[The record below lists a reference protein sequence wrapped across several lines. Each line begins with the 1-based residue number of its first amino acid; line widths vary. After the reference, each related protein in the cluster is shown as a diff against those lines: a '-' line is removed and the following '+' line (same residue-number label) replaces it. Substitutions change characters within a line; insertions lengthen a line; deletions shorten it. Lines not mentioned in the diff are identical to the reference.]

1 MKAPRGM
8 NAVMRGKLSKSWKT
22 LRHDAILYRYLYLML
37 IPVFAWYAIFYY
49 QPLFGLRM
57 AFLNYRYS
65 LGFDK
70 SPFVGLQNFQSL
82 FADSYFV
89 QAFGNTFEIA
99 LLRIVFVFPSAI
111 ILTLLLNEVR
121 SRAVRSLVQT
131 VTYLPHFF
139 SWVSMAGILRMVLAE
154 DSGLMNMLLQSL
166 GMRQQRF
173 LTDDRF
179 FRTVLIL
186 SDIYKDVGWNSIIYV
201 AALSGISPSLYESA
215 MLDGANRRQQMWHVT
230 LPGLAPTIAI
240 MGIIY
245 VGGVFNQG
253 FDQVYNLYNPMVYTS
268 GDIIDTY
275 IVRMLKTNFNMS
287 VSAASSFIKSVICML
302 FLLASNLVVKR
313 MGQESIY

>member
-1 MKAPRGM
+1 MVKKNWNSR
-8 NAVMRGKLSKSWKT
+8 WKT
-22 LRHDAILYRYLYLML
+22 LRHDVIFYRYLYLML
-37 IPVFAWYAIFYY
+37 IPVFLWYALFYY
-49 QPLFGLRM
+49 APLFGLRM
-57 AFLNYRYS
+57 AFQDYRYS

-70 SPFVGLQNFQSL
+70 SPFVGLKNFETL
-82 FADSYFV
+82 FSDSYFV
-89 QAFGNTFEIA
+89 QAFGNTFVIA
-99 LLRIVFVFPSAI
+99 LLRIVFVFPSAV
-111 ILTLLLNEVR
+111 LLALLFNEVK
-121 SRAVRSLVQT
+121 SRGMRTVVQT

-139 SWVSMAGILRMVLAE
+139 SWVSMAGLLRMILAE
-154 DSGLMNMLLQSL
+154 DSGLLNLLLQAIGL
-166 GMRQQRF
+166 EQQRF

-179 FRTVLIL
+179 FRTILIV

-201 AALSGISPSLYESA
+201 AALSSISPSLYESA

-240 MGIIY
+240 MAIIY

-287 VSAASSFIKSVICML
+287 VSAASSFIKSVICMV
-302 FLLASNLVVKR
+302 FLIVSNVVVKR
-313 MGQESIY
+313 LGQESIY

>member
-1 MKAPRGM
+1 MVKKNWNSR
-8 NAVMRGKLSKSWKT
+8 WKT
-22 LRHDAILYRYLYLML
+22 LRHDVIFYRYLYLML
-37 IPVFAWYAIFYY
+37 IPVFLWYALFYY
-49 QPLFGLRM
+49 APLFGLRM
-57 AFLNYRYS
+57 AFQDYRYS

-70 SPFVGLQNFQSL
+70 SPFVGLKNFETL
-82 FADSYFV
+82 FSDSYFV
-89 QAFGNTFEIA
+89 QAFGNTFVIA
-99 LLRIVFVFPSAI
+99 LLRIVFVFPSAV
-111 ILTLLLNEVR
+111 LLALLFNEVK
-121 SRAVRSLVQT
+121 SRGMRTVVQT

-139 SWVSMAGILRMVLAE
+139 SWVSMAGLLRMILAE
-154 DSGLMNMLLQSL
+154 DSGLLNLLLQAIGL
-166 GMRQQRF
+166 EQQRF

-179 FRTVLIL
+179 FRTILIV

-201 AALSGISPSLYESA
+201 AALSSISPNLYESA

-240 MGIIY
+240 MAIIY

-302 FLLASNLVVKR
+302 FLIVSNVVVKR
-313 MGQESIY
+313 LGQESIY

>member
-1 MKAPRGM
+1 MVKKNWNSR
-8 NAVMRGKLSKSWKT
+8 WKT
-22 LRHDAILYRYLYLML
+22 LRHDVIFYRYLYLML
-37 IPVFAWYAIFYY
+37 IPVFLWYALFYY
-49 QPLFGLRM
+49 APLFGLRM
-57 AFLNYRYS
+57 AFQDYRYS

-70 SPFVGLQNFQSL
+70 SPFVGLKNFETL
-82 FADSYFV
+82 FSDSYFV
-89 QAFGNTFEIA
+89 QAFGNTFVIA
-99 LLRIVFVFPSAI
+99 LLRIVFVFPSAV
-111 ILTLLLNEVR
+111 LLALLFNEVK
-121 SRAVRSLVQT
+121 SRGMRTVVQT

-139 SWVSMAGILRMVLAE
+139 SWVSMAGLLRMILAE
-154 DSGLMNMLLQSL
+154 DSGLLNLLLQAIGL
-166 GMRQQRF
+166 EQQRF

-179 FRTVLIL
+179 FRTILIV

-201 AALSGISPSLYESA
+201 AALSSISPSLYESA

-240 MGIIY
+240 MAIIY

-302 FLLASNLVVKR
+302 FLIVSNVVVKR
-313 MGQESIY
+313 LGQESIY

>member
-1 MKAPRGM
+1 MVKKNWNSR
-8 NAVMRGKLSKSWKT
+8 WKT
-22 LRHDAILYRYLYLML
+22 LRHDVIFYRYLYLML
-37 IPVFAWYAIFYY
+37 IPVFLWYALFYY
-49 QPLFGLRM
+49 APLFGLRM
-57 AFLNYRYS
+57 AFQDYRYS

-70 SPFVGLQNFQSL
+70 SPFVGLKNFETL
-82 FADSYFV
+82 FSDSYFV
-89 QAFGNTFEIA
+89 QAFGNTFVIA
-99 LLRIVFVFPSAI
+99 LLRIVFVFPSAV
-111 ILTLLLNEVR
+111 LLALLFNEVK
-121 SRAVRSLVQT
+121 SRGMRTVVQT

-139 SWVSMAGILRMVLAE
+139 SWVSMAGLLRMILAE
-154 DSGLMNMLLQSL
+154 DSGLLNLLLQAIGL
-166 GMRQQRF
+166 EQQRF

-179 FRTVLIL
+179 FRTILIV

-201 AALSGISPSLYESA
+201 AALSSISPSLYESA

-240 MGIIY
+240 MATIY

-302 FLLASNLVVKR
+302 FLIVSNVVVKR
-313 MGQESIY
+313 LGQESIY

>member
-1 MKAPRGM
+1 MVKKNWNSR
-8 NAVMRGKLSKSWKT
+8 WKT
-22 LRHDAILYRYLYLML
+22 LRHDVIFYRYLYLML
-37 IPVFAWYAIFYY
+37 IPVFLWYALFYY
-49 QPLFGLRM
+49 APLFGLRM
-57 AFLNYRYS
+57 AFQDYRYS

-70 SPFVGLQNFQSL
+70 SPFVGLKNFETL
-82 FADSYFV
+82 FSDSYFV
-89 QAFGNTFEIA
+89 QAFGNTFVIA
-99 LLRIVFVFPSAI
+99 LLRIVFVFPSAV
-111 ILTLLLNEVR
+111 LLALLFNEVK
-121 SRAVRSLVQT
+121 SRGMRTVVQT

-139 SWVSMAGILRMVLAE
+139 SWVSMAGLLRMILAE
-154 DSGLMNMLLQSL
+154 DSGLLNLLLQVIGL
-166 GMRQQRF
+166 EQQRF

-179 FRTVLIL
+179 FRTILIV

-201 AALSGISPSLYESA
+201 AALSSISPSLYESA

-240 MGIIY
+240 MAIIY

-287 VSAASSFIKSVICML
+287 VSAASSFIKSTICML
-302 FLLASNLVVKR
+302 FLIVSNVVVKR
-313 MGQESIY
+313 LGQESIY

>member
-1 MKAPRGM
+1 MVKKNWNSR
-8 NAVMRGKLSKSWKT
+8 WKT
-22 LRHDAILYRYLYLML
+22 LRHDVIFYRYLYLML
-37 IPVFAWYAIFYY
+37 IPVFLWYALFYY
-49 QPLFGLRM
+49 APLFGLRM
-57 AFLNYRYS
+57 AFQDYRYS

-70 SPFVGLQNFQSL
+70 SPFVGLKNFETL
-82 FADSYFV
+82 FSDSYFV
-89 QAFGNTFEIA
+89 QAFGNTFVIA
-99 LLRIVFVFPSAI
+99 LLRIVFVFPSAV
-111 ILTLLLNEVR
+111 LLALLFNEVK
-121 SRAVRSLVQT
+121 SRGMRTVVQT

-139 SWVSMAGILRMVLAE
+139 SWVSMAGLLRMILAE
-154 DSGLMNMLLQSL
+154 DSGLLNLLLQAL
-166 GMRQQRF
+166 GMEQQRF

-179 FRTVLIL
+179 FRTILIL

-201 AALSGISPSLYESA
+201 AALSSISPSLYESA

-240 MGIIY
+240 MAIIY

-302 FLLASNLVVKR
+302 FLIVSNVVVKR
-313 MGQESIY
+313 LGQESIY

>member
-1 MKAPRGM
+1 MVKKNWNSR
-8 NAVMRGKLSKSWKT
+8 WKT
-22 LRHDAILYRYLYLML
+22 LRHDVIFYRYLYLML
-37 IPVFAWYAIFYY
+37 IPVFLWYALFYY
-49 QPLFGLRM
+49 APLFGLRM
-57 AFLNYRYS
+57 AFQDYRYS

-70 SPFVGLQNFQSL
+70 SPFVGLKNFETL
-82 FADSYFV
+82 FSDSYFV
-89 QAFGNTFEIA
+89 QAFGNTFVIA
-99 LLRIVFVFPSAI
+99 LLRIVFVFPSAV
-111 ILTLLLNEVR
+111 LLALLFNEVK
-121 SRAVRSLVQT
+121 SRGMRTVVQT

-139 SWVSMAGILRMVLAE
+139 SWVSMAGLLRMILAE
-154 DSGLMNMLLQSL
+154 DSGLLNLLLQAIGL
-166 GMRQQRF
+166 EQQRF

-179 FRTVLIL
+179 FRTILIV

-201 AALSGISPSLYESA
+201 AALSSISPSLYESA

-240 MGIIY
+240 MAIIY

-275 IVRMLKTNFNMS
+275 IVRMLKNNFNMS

-302 FLLASNLVVKR
+302 FLIVSNVVVKR
-313 MGQESIY
+313 LGQESIY

>member
-1 MKAPRGM
+1 MVKKNWNSR
-8 NAVMRGKLSKSWKT
+8 WKT
-22 LRHDAILYRYLYLML
+22 LRHDVIFYLYLYLML
-37 IPVFAWYAIFYY
+37 IPVFLWYALFYY
-49 QPLFGLRM
+49 APLFGLRM
-57 AFLNYRYS
+57 AFQDYRYS

-70 SPFVGLQNFQSL
+70 SPFVGLKNFETL
-82 FADSYFV
+82 FSDSYFV
-89 QAFGNTFEIA
+89 QAFGNTFVIA
-99 LLRIVFVFPSAI
+99 LLRIVFVFPSAV
-111 ILTLLLNEVR
+111 LLALLFNEVK
-121 SRAVRSLVQT
+121 SRGMRTVVQT

-139 SWVSMAGILRMVLAE
+139 SWVSMAGLLRMILAE
-154 DSGLMNMLLQSL
+154 DSGLLNLLLQAIGL
-166 GMRQQRF
+166 EQQRF

-179 FRTVLIL
+179 FRTILIV

-201 AALSGISPSLYESA
+201 AALSSISPSLYESA

-240 MGIIY
+240 MAIIY

-302 FLLASNLVVKR
+302 FLIVSNVVVKR
-313 MGQESIY
+313 LGQESIY

>member
-1 MKAPRGM
+1 MVKKNWNSR
-8 NAVMRGKLSKSWKT
+8 WKT
-22 LRHDAILYRYLYLML
+22 LRHDVIFYRYLYLML
-37 IPVFAWYAIFYY
+37 IPVFLWYALFYY
-49 QPLFGLRM
+49 APLFGLRM
-57 AFLNYRYS
+57 AFQDYRYS

-70 SPFVGLQNFQSL
+70 SPFVGLKNFETL
-82 FADSYFV
+82 FSDSYFV
-89 QAFGNTFEIA
+89 QAFGNTFVIA
-99 LLRIVFVFPSAI
+99 LLRIVFVFPSAV
-111 ILTLLLNEVR
+111 LLALLFNEVK
-121 SRAVRSLVQT
+121 SRGMRTVVQT

-139 SWVSMAGILRMVLAE
+139 SWVSMAGLLRMILAE
-154 DSGLMNMLLQSL
+154 DSGLLNLLLQAIGL
-166 GMRQQRF
+166 EQQRF

-179 FRTVLIL
+179 FRTILIV

-201 AALSGISPSLYESA
+201 AALSSISPSLYESA

-240 MGIIY
+240 MAIIY

-287 VSAASSFIKSVICML
+287 VSAASSFIKSAICML
-302 FLLASNLVVKR
+302 FLIVSNVVVKR
-313 MGQESIY
+313 LGQESIY

>member
-1 MKAPRGM
+1 MVKKNWNSR
-8 NAVMRGKLSKSWKT
+8 WKT
-22 LRHDAILYRYLYLML
+22 LRHDVIFYRYLYLML
-37 IPVFAWYAIFYY
+37 IPVFLWYALFYY
-49 QPLFGLRM
+49 APLFGLRM
-57 AFLNYRYS
+57 AFQDYRYS

-70 SPFVGLQNFQSL
+70 SPFVGLKNFETL
-82 FADSYFV
+82 FSDSYFV
-89 QAFGNTFEIA
+89 QAFGNTFVIA
-99 LLRIVFVFPSAI
+99 LLRIVFVFPSAV
-111 ILTLLLNEVR
+111 LLALLFNEVK
-121 SRAVRSLVQT
+121 SRGMRTVVQT

-139 SWVSMAGILRMVLAE
+139 SWVSMAGLLRMILAE
-154 DSGLMNMLLQSL
+154 DSGLLNLLLQSIGL
-166 GMRQQRF
+166 EQQRF

-179 FRTVLIL
+179 FRTILIV

-201 AALSGISPSLYESA
+201 AALSSISPSLYESA

-240 MGIIY
+240 MAIIY

-287 VSAASSFIKSVICML
+287 VSAASSFIKSAICML
-302 FLLASNLVVKR
+302 FLTVSNVVVKR
-313 MGQESIY
+313 LGQESIY